1 MYFSGR
7 IMYQSLYTQI
17 SKIKT
22 FIFLYVLLGISI
34 GSAFSQHVSSVTV
47 DDGSNAKENI
57 RESIQLVADPQ
68 LAMSVPDYPVTAG
81 DVYHLAFSAN
91 GASVQYTIP
100 VDLTYKI
107 RVANLGVLL
116 VRGLTYN
123 QLKQQVEL
131 LVNNNYPMSGVQ
143 FVLSSPAVFL
153 VSISGE
159 VRRAYEEKAWAL
171 TRLSAFV
178 TAQLTPYSSTRDIT
192 VTRSDGKTVHYD
204 LFKAQR
210 GDFSQDPYLRPGDK
224 IILNRAERKVSI
236 QGAVER
242 GGTYELLEGEN
253 LKDLVTYYANGLTE
267 YADTSR
273 MVLRRTSNSMST
285 AGDTVYLPEDALDSD
300 FVLQNDDVITVPSRT
315 ELRDTMF
322 FEGAVGTMGR
332 EVQNG
337 TGTTENASNSA
348 LANSAINRIPVSFL
362 DGENLAAL
370 VRREA
375 GNFFPTSDLRGA
387 YLVRNGEK
395 LPVNI
400 EDCLYKRD
408 YMSEYTVQKDDT
420 LFVPYLQNFSTVLV
434 TGEVKATAEI
444 DALPLK
450 RLSTIVHA
458 HMTDFSSLRRVSVK
472 GIDGTVTDYDI
483 FLANRFG
490 DTSQNPYVKAGETVI
505 LNRLSRRVTI
515 GGAVERSGTYELLE
529 GENLKNLIE
538 YYGNGFTEYAEPDR
552 MVLRRTSNSSSPAG
566 DTIYITSQSISAN
579 FKLETDDVI
588 TVPSRTE
595 LRDTMFFEG
604 AVGAMGRAVQNGS
617 SDSDAPDAN
626 SSAANSAINR
636 IPVSFLDGEN
646 LAALIRRN
654 AAVFFP
660 TSDLRGA
667 YLVRGGEK
675 LAVNIE
681 DCLYTRDYMSEYTVQ
696 KGDTLFVP
704 YMQHFSTIMLIG
716 EVTKTVEVP
725 ALPLKRLSTLVS
737 EHRTEYGSLRHVSV
751 KSIDGIVTDYDLFQ
765 ADRFG
770 DMSQNP
776 YIKAGETVIVN
787 RFDRRVTINGAVERG
802 GTYELLPGENLKELV
817 EYYGNGLAPLADPAR
832 IELYRQIVEDNDDTE
847 DNNSG
852 IKMYLEE
859 KDIAQNFNLLCY
871 DSVTISS
878 YAELRPTIFVEGAIK
893 AEEGVDLEASTKMA
907 VGFNLGEDY
916 GFFVRRNRAWFTA
929 VSDVENAY
937 IFRNGEKIMIDLKP
951 FLYDATM
958 HSKVAI
964 EKDDTLMIPFR
975 QYFISVS
982 GAVKN
987 PGRYPYIPDRS
998 WDYYIGL
1005 AGGFVKT
1012 QNAREKVTITDVEG
1026 KKYSKKTII
1035 QPEMTIEAATNSKL
1049 FYFNQYAPVVTTLLS
1064 IVATS
1069 LSLLIVAGAL

>member
-1 MYFSGR
+1 MYLLRR
-7 IMYQSLYTQI
+7 IMYQSLRTQI

-22 FIFLYVLLGISI
+22 SLFLYVLLGVSIS
-34 GSAFSQHVSSVTV
+34 SSFSQRASSETV
-47 DDGSNAKENI
+47 DDGNAKETI
-57 RESIQLVADPQ
+57 HESIQLVADPQ

-81 DVYHLAFSAN
+81 DVYSLAFSAN
-91 GASVQYTIP
+91 GAAVQYTIP
-100 VDLTYKI
+100 VDSTYKI
-107 RVANLGVLL
+107 RVANLGLL
-116 VRGLTYN
+116 PVRGLTYN
-123 QLKQQVEL
+123 QLKQQVEV

-192 VTRSDGKTVHYD
+192 VTHSNGATVHYD

-224 IILNRAERKVSI
+224 IILNRAERKVRI
-236 QGAVER
+236 GGAVER
-242 GGTYELLEGEN
+242 SGTYELLGGEN
-253 LKDLVTYYANGLTE
+253 LKELITHYANGLTE

-273 MVLRRTSNSMST
+273 MVLRRLSKSMST
-285 AGDTVYLPEDALDSD
+285 AGDTVYLPEDALDIN

-322 FEGAVGTMGR
+322 FEGAVGALGKA
-332 EVQNG
+332 VQNG
-337 TGTTENASNSA
+337 AGNTENSA

-362 DGENLAAL
+362 DGENLAGL

-387 YLVRNGEK
+387 YLIRNGEK

-420 LFVPYLQNFSTVLV
+420 LFVPYLQNSSTVLV
-434 TGEVKATAEI
+434 TGEVKATAEV

-450 RLSTIVHA
+450 RLSTFVQA

-472 GIDGTVTDYDI
+472 GIDGTITDYDL

-515 GGAVERSGTYELLE
+515 SGAVERGGTYELLE

-566 DTIYITSQSISAN
+566 DTIYLTSQSIMAN
-579 FKLETDDVI
+579 FKLETDDTV

-604 AVGAMGRAVQNGS
+604 AVGALGKAVQNGS
-617 SDSDAPDAN
+617 SDNDAPDAN
-626 SSAANSAINR
+626 SVAANSAINR

-646 LAALIRRN
+646 LAALIRREST
-654 AAVFFP
+654 VFFP

-667 YLVRGGEK
+667 YLIRGGEK

-751 KSIDGIVTDYDLFQ
+751 KSIDGSVTDYDLFK

-787 RFDRRVTINGAVERG
+787 RFDRRVSISGAVERS
-802 GTYELLPGENLKELV
+802 GTYELLPNENLKELV
-817 EYYGNGLAPLADPAR
+817 EYYGNGLAPLADPSR
-832 IELYRQIVEDNDDTE
+832 IELYRQLVEDNDDIE

-859 KDIAQNFNLLCY
+859 QDVSKNFKLLCY

-878 YAELRPTIFVEGAIK
+878 YNDLRPTIFVEGAIK
-893 AEEGVDLEASTKMA
+893 AEEGVALEASTKMA

-929 VSDVENAY
+929 VSDVEQAY
-937 IFRNGEKIMIDLKP
+937 IIRGEEKIPLNLKP
-951 FLYDATM
+951 FLYDVTA

-964 EKDDTLMIPFR
+964 EKDDTLMVPFK
-975 QYFISVS
+975 QYFVSVS

-987 PGRYPYIPDRS
+987 PGRYPYIPDRT

-1005 AGGFVKT
+1005 AGGFIKT

-1026 KKYSKKTII
+1026 KKYSKKTVI

-1049 FYFNQYAPVVTTLLS
+1049 FYFNQYAPVLTTLLS
-1064 IVATS
+1064 IIATS
-1069 LSLLIVAGAL
+1069 LSILAVTGAL